1 MLAGGPGDRAQF
13 PFEPAGTRRA
23 MPARDVPSFAHPV
36 KRALALMLDHHGIA
50 WEYEPHEF
58 VLSRDHDGS
67 VREAIAPDFY
77 LPEIG

>member
-1 MLAGGPGDRAQF
+1 MLAAGPGDRARF
-13 PFEPAGTRRA
+13 RFEPGGSEGDAG
-23 MPARDVPSFAHPV
+23 ARVPSFAHPV
-36 KRALALMLDHHGIA
+36 ERALALMLDHHDIA

-58 VLSRDHDGS
+58 VLSRDDDGT